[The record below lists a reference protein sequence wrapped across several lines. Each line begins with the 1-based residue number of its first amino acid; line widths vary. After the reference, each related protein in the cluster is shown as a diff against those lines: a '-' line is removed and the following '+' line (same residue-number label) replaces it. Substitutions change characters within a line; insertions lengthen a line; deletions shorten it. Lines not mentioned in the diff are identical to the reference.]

1 MPVLL
6 NCRAISAALCF
17 VLVGACSPAA
27 EAPKAQDLS
36 YESLKNDLS
45 QIEVNIPA
53 LEDLPGE
60 TQAEKFLY
68 QAGVVSQM
76 QTAMLVMF
84 DTQAKTLRLAGNTE
98 VADEL
103 DKSRPL
109 MMQAVDTE
117 LDSMIVE
124 AGLLYEKFLEPEEI
138 ERLIVLHS
146 DPIMQK
152 LIRNQPEMSQGML
165 PIGESFGL
173 RVGQRYQ
180 DLLKSEED
188 AN

>member
-1 MPVLL
+1 MPVSL
-6 NCRAISAALCF
+6 NYRAISAALCF
-17 VLVGACSPAA
+17 LIVGACAPATQ
-27 EAPKAQDLS
+27 APKAEDLS
-36 YESLKNDLS
+36 YETLLTDLGK
-45 QIEVNIPA
+45 IEVKTAA

-60 TQAEKFLY
+60 TQAEKLLY
-68 QAGVVSQM
+68 QAGIVSQM

-84 DTQAKTLRLAGNTE
+84 DAQAKTLRVAGNEE
-98 VADEL
+98 VADQL

-109 MMQAVDTE
+109 MMKAVNIE
-117 LDSMIVE
+117 LDAMVVD

-146 DPIMQK
+146 DPVMQK
-152 LIRNQPEMSQGML
+152 LIRNQPEMAQGML

-180 DLLKSEED
+180 ELLKGEKD
-188 AN
+188 Q